1 MKEKTETV
9 IHMMA
14 TGGMGG
20 NKMSQST
27 HQENEQP
34 KDSSEKTK
42 IYQHS
47 LPLFSHSVP

>member
-14 TGGMGG
+14 TGGMSG

-27 HQENEQP
+27 HQENQQP

-42 IYQHS
+42 KRH
-47 LPLFSHSVP
+47 LPIPTLNVFI